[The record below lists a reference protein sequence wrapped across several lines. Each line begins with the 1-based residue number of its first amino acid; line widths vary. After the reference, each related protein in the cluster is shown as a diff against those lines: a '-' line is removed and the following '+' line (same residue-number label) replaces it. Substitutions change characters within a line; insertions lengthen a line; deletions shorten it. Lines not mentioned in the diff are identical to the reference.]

1 MDRVAGKR
9 RTVGTEIRF
18 AQKKNV
24 ILVKNNAPKKF
35 DYRWIFHSQR
45 SQSMVKAVLPHISTS
60 SGFELLD
67 EAGKRVAF
75 DGFNEPLFRGDFK
88 ITKEFDHRYDI
99 VGLSLT
105 IDQKGYI
112 AWRNFV
118 LFPKLAIIE

>member
-1 MDRVAGKR
+1 
-9 RTVGTEIRF
+9 
-18 AQKKNV
+18 
-24 ILVKNNAPKKF
+24 
-35 DYRWIFHSQR
+35 
-45 SQSMVKAVLPHISTS
+45 
-60 SGFELLD
+60 LLD

-105 IDQKGYI
+105 IDQQGYI
-112 AWRNFV
+112 NWRNFV